1 VNVVDEIIRNARI
14 AQAVRVIPPGARV
27 LDVGCHDG
35 ALFRRLGPALREG
48 LGLDPALRGP
58 LAGERY
64 RLQPGLFPAD
74 GPDEPGTFDVVT
86 MLAVLEHLP
95 PEEQKAAAEA
105 THRLL
110 TPGGLVIV
118 TVPSPVV
125 DHLLR
130 WLTRL
135 RVLDGMEAGQHHG
148 FDPADVTPLM
158 EAVGLRLVQH
168 RRFELGLNHLFV
180 LERPTHGDS
189 VTPPE

>member
-1 VNVVDEIIRNARI
+1 VNVVDGIIRDARI
-14 AQAVRVIPPGARV
+14 AHAVRVIPPGARI

-35 ALFRRLGPALREG
+35 TLFRRLGPALRDG
-48 LGLDPALRGP
+48 VGLDPALRGP

-64 RLQPGLFPAD
+64 RLEPGLFPAD
-74 GPDEPGTFDVVT
+74 APDEPGAFDVVT
-86 MLAVLEHLP
+86 MLATLEHLA

-110 TPGGLVIV
+110 APGGRVVV

-125 DHLLR
+125 DRLLH

-135 RVLDGMEAGQHHG
+135 RVLDGMEAEQHHG
-148 FDPADVTPLM
+148 FDPADVIPLM
-158 EAVGLRLVQH
+158 EAVGLRLVCH

-180 LERPTHGDS
+180 FERPPASDP
-189 VTPPE
+189 VAPPE